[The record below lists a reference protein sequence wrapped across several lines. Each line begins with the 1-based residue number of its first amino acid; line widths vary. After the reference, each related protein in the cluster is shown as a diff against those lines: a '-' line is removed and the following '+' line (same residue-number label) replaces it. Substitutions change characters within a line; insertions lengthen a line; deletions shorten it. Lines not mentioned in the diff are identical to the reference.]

1 MDTASANHRRC
12 SRASKRMRPSV
23 AAAALVAAGFL
34 LASCS
39 GDGLRSTFPKE
50 EEVRANLKKG
60 MTAEQVLATFGNPP
74 GLQPVDVK
82 RGGKVHYVAPV
93 ATRTRKEM
101 GYGGFTVY
109 FDRGTVWD
117 WEVILLNPS
126 YEHRLLA
133 NGARSWQ
140 VQVLLVVVAVVG
152 GFFAIR
158 FLRRSSRTRKELLQA
173 YSARDIPTAEL
184 PPDLRYL
191 THDTTV
197 QAVLEEAGPPTRKS
211 KLPVKQQTGEAPIE
225 VFEYELPNDAALF
238 VIPEEPAQPESR
250 IRAVVYR
257 RSQ

>member
-1 MDTASANHRRC
+1 
-12 SRASKRMRPSV
+12 MRPSF
-23 AAAALVAAGFL
+23 AAGALLAVGFL

-39 GDGLRSTFPKE
+39 GGLRSTFPRE
-50 EEVRANLKKG
+50 EEVRGKLEKG

-82 RGGKVHYVAPV
+82 RGGKVHYVAPA

-101 GYGGFTVY
+101 GYAGFTVY

-126 YEHRLLA
+126 HEHRLLA

-140 VQVLLVVVAVVG
+140 LQVVFVVVAAVA
-152 GFFAIR
+152 GFFGIR
-158 FLRRSSRTRKELLQA
+158 FRRRYSSERKELLQA

-184 PPDLRYL
+184 PPDFRFL

-197 QAVLEEAGPPTRKS
+197 QMVLDEAGPPSRKS
-211 KLPVKQQTGEAPIE
+211 KLPVKQQSGEAPVE
-225 VFEYELPNDAALF
+225 VFEYELPNDGALF
-238 VIPEEPAQPESR
+238 VIPEVTAQLESR

-257 RSQ
+257 RWR